1 MEVSLVEAEEDPDS
15 TELTFLIPHG
25 PTLVL
30 GGTAEPDDKRSDPD
44 PATTRA
50 ILARCARL
58 D

>member
-1 MEVSLVEAEEDPDS
+1 MNGLYK
-15 TELTFLIPHG
+15 TELIGRHG